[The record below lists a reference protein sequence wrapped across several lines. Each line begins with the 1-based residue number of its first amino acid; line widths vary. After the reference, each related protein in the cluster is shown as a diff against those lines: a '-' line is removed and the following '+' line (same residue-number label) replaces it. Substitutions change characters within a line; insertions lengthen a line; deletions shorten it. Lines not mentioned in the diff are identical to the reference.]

1 MPAPTPAPHDPAAG
15 AAGATSSDTSATTGT
30 STATGP
36 TAGALRGPRAL
47 VVPMNRILRTGAVSA
62 LVALPVATV
71 VGYLIGGTAGAWGA
85 LLGIGISVAFFAVT
99 VAVALATARTRHTS
113 MLGLAVVASWIVK
126 VGLLIGALAYLRG
139 QDFYSRPALF
149 VALLVGTTGTLLL
162 EARVVATT
170 QVPYIE
176 TDQR

>member
-1 MPAPTPAPHDPAAG
+1 MPAPTPAPHDPAA
-15 AAGATSSDTSATTGT
+15 AAPTRAPTTPG
-30 STATGP
+30 STREATGP
-36 TAGALRGPRAL
+36 GTGAPRGPRAL
-47 VVPMNRILRTGAVSA
+47 VVPMNRILRRGAVA
-62 LVALPVATV
+62 AMVALPVATV
-71 VGYLIGGTAGAWGA
+71 LGYLIGGSAGAWGA
-85 LLGIGISVAFFAVT
+85 LLGMGIAVAFFGVT

-113 MLGLAVVASWIVK
+113 MLGLAVVASWIIK

-149 VALLVGTTGTLLL
+149 VALLIGTVGTLLL